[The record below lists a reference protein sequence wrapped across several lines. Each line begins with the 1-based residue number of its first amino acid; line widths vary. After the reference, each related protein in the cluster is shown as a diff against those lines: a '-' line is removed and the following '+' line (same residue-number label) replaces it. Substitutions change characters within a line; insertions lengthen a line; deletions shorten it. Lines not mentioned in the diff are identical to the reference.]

1 MKRSITRLTFLPC
14 AVAAA
19 ALVVSCSDQGKP
31 PVAPNGV
38 ARPSL
43 AVQDLYD
50 GGPIHGAIFTTTPN
64 GGTVNANVQYTDK
77 RQVYLDGGPRGNAP
91 ITAAGLPNGL
101 YVFQITEPPG
111 KVLLSDDPSKCRVVR
126 VEGGVIKEL
135 VKPADLPAPYGPL
148 SNTFGTGQGTACHV
162 QDAPDGVAGA
172 SGRHDTNTDIDHGT
186 DGAIVVQMMPFL
198 DTPNPGGVYKAW
210 ITPLQVYVAKG
221 GNLSQQ
227 TNAAKVQ
234 GKVVGYA
241 RDPGFAPPLSK
252 VKTDNFKVK
261 QNPPSIV
268 IDKLVDANL
277 DGSPTGDASYAI
289 PPGWPVSV
297 TETVDGG
304 TVTNDYYTPTG
315 NIGLP
320 VNSTVR
326 VCERVLAD
334 WTFSY
339 VIVNGQNVVP
349 LASPTTDGQGNPI
362 VCVNV
367 TVGSSG
373 SVAVAFGNIPPQPSL
388 DGRMTG
394 GTGKVEITS
403 NVYLTA
409 GFTIHCDILLS
420 NNLEINWPGHK
431 WHLSKPITFARC
443 TDDPNVDPG
452 QPDAPFDTFYGRGI
466 GELDGV
472 PNSLVT
478 FTFVDAGEPGKIAD
492 RASIAVYNG
501 PTTGYTRVLNVYN
514 QAIKGNL
521 QAHEDQPHK

>member
-1 MKRSITRLTFLPC
+1 MQRSITRLALLPC
-14 AVAAA
+14 TVVAVA
-19 ALVVSCSDQGKP
+19 LVASCADDVKP
-31 PVAPNGV
+31 PVAPSGAPRPTLVV
-38 ARPSL
+38 A
-43 AVQDLYD
+43 DLYD

-64 GGTVNANVQYTDK
+64 GGTVNANVQYSDK

-91 ITAAGLPNGL
+91 ITAAGLPDGL
-101 YVFQITEPPG
+101 YVFQITDPPG

-126 VEGGVIKEL
+126 VEGSVIKEL
-135 VKPADLPAPYGPL
+135 VKPSDLPSSYGSL
-148 SNTFGTGQGTACHV
+148 SNSFGTGQGTACHI
-162 QDAPDGVAGA
+162 QDSPDGVAGA
-172 SGRHDTNTDIDHGT
+172 SGRHDTNTDIDHGSE
-186 DGAIVVQMMPFL
+186 GAIVVQMMPFL

-227 TNAAKVQ
+227 TNATKVQ
-234 GKVVGYA
+234 GKTVGYA
-241 RDPGFAPPLSK
+241 RDPGFAPPLSR
-252 VKTDNFKVK
+252 VKTDNFKIK
-261 QNPPSIV
+261 LNPPSVV
-268 IDKLVDANL
+268 IDKLIDANL
-277 DGSPTGDASYAI
+277 DGSPTGDASYV
-289 PPGWPVSV
+289 GWPVTV
-297 TETVDGG
+297 TETVDGFP
-304 TVTNDYYTPTG
+304 VTNDYTTPTG

-320 VNSTVR
+320 VGSTVR

-349 LASPTTDGQGNPI
+349 LASPTTDGLGNEI

-403 NVYLTA
+403 SVYLTA

-492 RASIAVYNG
+492 RATIKVYAG
-501 PTTGYTRVLNVYN
+501 PTTGYTRVLNVVD